1 MFELLKLIIMKDY
14 REINTDNWRNDF
26 STEYYL
32 IRKATSK
39 ELRKNTI
46 KIIGLAAAT
55 VAFGYV
61 FMYAML
67 YAFLAIYYA

>member
-1 MFELLKLIIMKDY
+1 MKDY

-32 IRKATSK
+32 IRKATAK
-39 ELRKNTI
+39 ENRKKSL
-46 KIIGLAAAT
+46 KIIGLAAGMVIT
-55 VAFGYV
+55 GYL